1 MTTDNAELMA
11 RGKALYS
18 EYKELKAMLEP
29 FGQSHLLQFWDD
41 LSLDERDQLCK
52 QIRAIDWP
60 NVLHWYHEVTDN
72 AEAEAVPFE
81 RLTPAPY
88 VELHPKDEASQ
99 KKLDAA
105 REYGKELVRAGKVAC
120 FTVAGGQGTRLGYN
134 GPKGTYC
141 FSLLRNKSLFQYFA
155 EAIARNQEKYNCV
168 LPWYI
173 MTSPANNA
181 ATVAFFEEHK
191 YFGLDAANVR
201 FFIQGTLPGFDF
213 CGRAFLETKASLA
226 LFANGHGGTLTALR
240 DSGTL
245 EDMKARGIEY
255 LTYWQVDNPMISVC
269 DPLFIGLHAQSGS
282 EMSSRALVKRDA
294 MEKLGHF
301 CLLDGRT
308 IIIEYSD
315 MPMDLLEKRDADGRL
330 TFRAGSPAMHI
341 LSRSFI
347 ERITAGKLAFNPHR
361 AQKKVEYIDFK
372 GALVKPL
379 KPNGTKLEFFI
390 FDALPLAKNPLILE
404 ADRDEEFAAIKNP
417 EGNDSPISCRHDL
430 LERTAKWLGECGVQ
444 VPRNAAG
451 EVDAKIE
458 ISLRRAVDPE
468 DIAELVKKGAI
479 PGVIA
484 GSTICVD

>member
-1 MTTDNAELMA
+1 MATEKEELNAILA
-11 RGKALYS
+11 
-18 EYKELKAMLEP
+18 P
-29 FGQSHLLQFWDD
+29 VGQEHLLRFWDD
-41 LSLDERDQLCK
+41 LTGDEREQLAG

-60 NVLHWYHEVTDN
+60 NVMHWYHEVTDS
-72 AEAEAVPFE
+72 AEAAAVPFE

-88 VELHPKDEASQ
+88 VELHPADDAAR

-105 REYGKELVRAGKVAC
+105 REYGKQLVCAGKVAC
-120 FTVAGGQGTRLGYN
+120 FTVAGGQGTRLGYD

-155 EAIARNQEKYNCV
+155 EAIARNQEKYGCI

-181 ATVAFFEEHK
+181 ATVAFFEENK

-201 FFIQGTLPGFDF
+201 FFIQGTLPGFDAN
-213 CGRAFLETKASLA
+213 GKAFLETKSSLA

-245 EDMKARGIEY
+245 DDMKSRGVEY
-255 LTYWQVDNPMISVC
+255 LTYWQVDNPMVSVC
-269 DPLFIGLHAQSGS
+269 DPLFIGLHAQTGS
-282 EMSSRALVKRDA
+282 EMSSRALIKRDA

-301 CLLDGRT
+301 CLLDGHT

-315 MPMDLLEKRDADGRL
+315 MPMDLLQKRDADDRL

-361 AQKKVEYIDFK
+361 ANKKIPYIDADGK
-372 GALVKPL
+372 QVKPAA
-379 KPNGTKLEFFI
+379 PNGTKLEFFI

-430 LERTAKWLGECGVQ
+430 LERTAKWLGECGVE

-451 EVDAKIE
+451 EVDARIE
-458 ISLRRAVDPE
+458 ISLRRAVDAE

-479 PGVIA
+479 PGVIPA